1 MTNKSKIMIIGKNL
15 VSIITVIKKHWPE
28 HIPFLNKSLNQLSE
42 DALNNADSSA
52 EIILKVYSQRID
64 EIVINYKKTC
74 KVMLEEELFF
84 RRNKEYRFKTLQEVD
99 NYFKDKDNFHKVYY
113 DGLLLSQ
120 IIWANH
126 AESNFYLQKVC
137 NNLSPNSLLE
147 IGCGHGLLIN
157 QLAKSLSKTNCS
169 AWDINQE
176 AVLNTS
182 KISQIMGLENKVN
195 VSIND
200 FCNYENEKCCSK
212 KFEVIVLFEILEHI
226 ENPLKALL
234 QIRNILEKNGKLIV
248 SIPINSPAPDHIVL
262 FEDDKQID
270 KLALDS
276 QLFVEKKVLIPQ
288 TGYDINKAIQKKATI
303 TYFGLW
309 SLRNYEQG
317 KS

>member
-1 MTNKSKIMIIGKNL
+1 MTNKSKIRIIGKNL

-42 DALNNADSSA
+42 DVLNNADSSA
-52 EIILKVYSQRID
+52 DIILKVYSQRID

-99 NYFKDKDNFHKVYY
+99 NYFNEKDNFHKVYY

-120 IIWANH
+120 VLWANH

-137 NNLSPNSLLE
+137 NNLSPESLLE

-157 QLAKSLSKTNCS
+157 QLAKLLSKTSCS

-176 AVLNTS
+176 AVENTS
-182 KISQIMGLENKVN
+182 KMSEIMGLENKVN

-212 KFEVIVLFEILEHI
+212 KFQVIVLFEILEHI

-288 TGYDINKAIQKKATI
+288 TGYDIDNAIQKKATI
-303 TYFGLW
+303 SYFGIW

-317 KS
+317 ES